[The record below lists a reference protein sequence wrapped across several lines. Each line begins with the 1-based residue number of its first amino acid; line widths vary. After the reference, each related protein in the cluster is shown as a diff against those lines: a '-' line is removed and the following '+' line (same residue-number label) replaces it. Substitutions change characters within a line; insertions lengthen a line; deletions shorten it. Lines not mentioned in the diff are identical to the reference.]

1 MYSTDWFGISY
12 TAFLVALFLGAVV
25 LLVLLGRLIVV
36 ATQAL
41 KAYRRT
47 QELKMELLLAGV
59 EDDPLG

>member
-1 MYSTDWFGISY
+1 MYYNDWFGISY
-12 TAFLVALFLGAVV
+12 TAFLVVLFLGAVV

-47 QELKMELLLAGV
+47 QELRMELLLAGV
-59 EDDPLG
+59 EDDPMI